1 MKLYKILIPVLILA
15 GLLLA
20 VLYVDE
26 KKEEQTDI
34 QLWKKDIDEIRYIPP
49 TKPSDTEKLSKRKFS
64 LHKKERGV
72 KKNPFFYV
80 SIEGAVQKHQYE
92 AGYMVKNLF
101 TDMTLRRTKVF
112 EKVDVETQKKLGIDP
127 SASASAELYY
137 GGKKEESFLFG
148 KENREKNGR
157 LILHNLTLASLDNY
171 IAEKFYD
178 PVFGLREKTLVNTG
192 EAKISKFTFQSDD
205 LNVSFDVRTV
215 DEKNVVRTYWSKF
228 TTKKMLI
235 NPSSGSRLEG
245 KIAALSYDLFPDEEN
260 GQGFEVIEALTKGK
274 DAAPAKETAVLDFL
288 FENGKKVQIKFF
300 IKTDIN
306 GANYYP
312 VIRKTDDFTESP
324 AYMKE
329 NSLRELADTVKQI
342 KDEPEWKQN

>member
-1 MKLYKILIPVLILA
+1 MKLLSKILIPVLIIA
-15 GLLLA
+15 GLLLS

-26 KKEEQTDI
+26 KKEDQTDI
-34 QLWKKDIDEIRYIPP
+34 QLWKKDIDEIRYIPSP
-49 TKPSDTEKLSKRKFS
+49 KPSDTDKLSKRKFS
-64 LHKKERGV
+64 LHKKDRGV

-80 SIEGAVQKHQYE
+80 SVEGASKMHQYE

-101 TDMTLRRTKVF
+101 TDMTLRKTKVF
-112 EKVDVETQKKLGIDP
+112 EKVDVDTQKKLGIDP
-127 SASASAELYY
+127 SSSASAELYY
-137 GGKKEESFLFG
+137 SGKKEESFLFG

-178 PVFGLREKTLVNTG
+178 PIFNLREKTLVNTG

-215 DEKNVVRTYWSKF
+215 DEKNVVRTIWSKF
-228 TTKKMLI
+228 TTKKMLV

-260 GQGFEVIEALTKGK
+260 GQGFEVIENLSKG
-274 DAAPAKETAVLDFL
+274 KETASLDFV
-288 FENGKKVQIKFF
+288 FENGKKLQIKIF

-312 VIRKTDDFTESP
+312 VIKRTDDFTDSP